1 MFDSDDS
8 DEQDYKNPLGK
19 SIMHLGAEPN
29 IDLRNKAKL
38 RKLTAST
45 KDGSWSEED
54 QFETFQATVRQ
65 AQKKIKDALAFLN
78 ER

>member
-8 DEQDYKNPLGK
+8 DEQEYKNPLGK

-54 QFETFQATVRQ
+54 
-65 AQKKIKDALAFLN
+65 
-78 ER
+78 